1 MNPSELT
8 ITDLVSAI
16 RYAQEEHRKLADAE
30 AMGNR
35 VAMMQGIRFT
45 RNPDTDFWE
54 QRIAHFQSILRT
66 KLQEIK

>member
-16 RYAQEEHRKLADAE
+16 RYAQEEADSYYKE
-30 AMGNR
+30 WQESVFSRNR
-35 VAMMQGIRFT
+35 SNLMESYEYWRQQVAR
-45 RNPDTDFWE
+45 
-54 QRIAHFQSILRT
+54 FQSILRT